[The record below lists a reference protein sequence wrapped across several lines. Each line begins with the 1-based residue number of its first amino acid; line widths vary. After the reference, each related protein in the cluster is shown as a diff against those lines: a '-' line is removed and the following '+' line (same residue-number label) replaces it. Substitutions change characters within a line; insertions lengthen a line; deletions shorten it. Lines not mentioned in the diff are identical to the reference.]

1 MVLLMNLKILNINK
15 KILIKRMSYI
25 EILEN
30 IEKNNIPLLDDI
42 KNLLLMRL
50 FEIALTFKSIPKPQY
65 FPYILSLLNNKTIKI
80 GNNEVN
86 TVLYNFNK
94 DDGYILYKLIKNI
107 DAKKVLEIGM
117 NYGLASV
124 FILQSLKYFY
134 ETNNDEEKLY
144 YKLTSIDPD
153 QEKKWGNIGID
164 HLKKMKLIYNHKLIE
179 EKAYLV
185 LPDMINRK
193 KIFDIIFINGY
204 NKLDKITMYMFYS
217 EIIVKVGGYIVINNI
232 TNIGINKI
240 IRYVEKNYD
249 TLKKI
254 KMDNKTMA
262 IFMKIKNKENI

>member
-1 MVLLMNLKILNINK
+1 MDYQGLFNQIEEFEDYDDSNIK
-15 KILIKRMSYI
+15 
-25 EILEN
+25 
-30 IEKNNIPLLDDI
+30 D
-42 KNLLLMRL
+42 
-50 FEIALTFKSIPKPQY
+50 
-65 FPYILSLLNNKTIKI
+65 
-80 GNNEVN
+80 
-86 TVLYNFNK
+86 NFT
-94 DDGYILYKLIKNI
+94 
-107 DAKKVLEIGM
+107 
-117 NYGLASV
+117 
-124 FILQSLKYFY
+124 YFY
-134 ETNNDEEKLY
+134 QDDENNDEEKLY

>member
-1 MVLLMNLKILNINK
+1 
-15 KILIKRMSYI
+15 
-25 EILEN
+25 
-30 IEKNNIPLLDDI
+30 
-42 KNLLLMRL
+42 
-50 FEIALTFKSIPKPQY
+50 
-65 FPYILSLLNNKTIKI
+65 
-80 GNNEVN
+80 
-86 TVLYNFNK
+86 
-94 DDGYILYKLIKNI
+94 
-107 DAKKVLEIGM
+107 
-117 NYGLASV
+117 
-124 FILQSLKYFY
+124 
-134 ETNNDEEKLY
+134 
-144 YKLTSIDPD
+144 
-153 QEKKWGNIGID
+153 
-164 HLKKMKLIYNHKLIE
+164 MKLFYNHKLIE